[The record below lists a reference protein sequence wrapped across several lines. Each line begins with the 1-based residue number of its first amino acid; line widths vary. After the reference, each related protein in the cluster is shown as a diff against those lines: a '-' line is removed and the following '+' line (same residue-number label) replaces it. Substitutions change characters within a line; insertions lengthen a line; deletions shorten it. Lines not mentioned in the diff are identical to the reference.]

1 MTVKRLFKDPY
12 NIIIAGVGGQGNV
25 MASRV
30 LSNML
35 VRKGFKV
42 TIGETFGMSQR
53 GGSVMSHIRVSS
65 VSVWSPQ
72 IPKGGADLIV
82 AIEPVEAIRVL
93 AGYGNPSVKVV
104 VNLRPIYPVGVITG
118 EEEYPSAETIR
129 ATVTALAAEARFLSA
144 TEEAIRLGN
153 PILGNIVMIGAVA
166 GLGVLPIGRELFER
180 VIRDGMPAAR
190 VEDNLR
196 AFAIGEAGAANAGLF
211 AVSMLALNDK
221 TLAQKL
227 ADYRKKQAE
236 QIAAT
241 TLPAL

>member
-1 MTVKRLFKDPY
+1 MNGHLVKDPY
-12 NIIIAGVGGQGNV
+12 NIVITGVGGQGNV

-53 GGSVMSHIRVSS
+53 GGSVMSHIRISS
-65 VSVWSPQ
+65 ASAWSPQ
-72 IPKGGADLIV
+72 IPKGAADLIV
-82 AIEPVEAIRVL
+82 GIEPIEAIRVL
-93 AGYGNPSVKVV
+93 AGYGNRSVKVL
-104 VNLRPIYPVGVITG
+104 VNLRPIYPVSVITG
-118 EEEYPSAETIR
+118 EEEYPSAEKIR
-129 ATVTALAAEARFLSA
+129 ETVTALAAEVRFLSA

-166 GLGVLPIGRELFER
+166 GLGVLPIDRGLFEK

-196 AFAIGEAGAANAGLF
+196 AFAIGETS
-211 AVSMLALNDK
+211 VALK
-221 TLAQKL
+221 SPPPQG
-227 ADYRKKQAE
+227 E
-236 QIAAT
+236 G
-241 TLPAL
+241 

>member
-1 MTVKRLFKDPY
+1 MRETLAKDPY
-12 NIIIAGVGGQGNV
+12 NIVITGVGGQGNV

-65 VSVWSPQ
+65 TSVWSPQ

-82 AIEPVEAIRVL
+82 AIEPIEAIRVL
-93 AGYGNPSVKVV
+93 ADYGNPSVKVL
-104 VNLRPIYPVGVITG
+104 VNLRPIYPVSVITG
-118 EEEYPSAETIR
+118 EEEYPSEETIR
-129 ATVTALAAEARFLSA
+129 ATVTALAAEVRFLAA
-144 TEEAIRLGN
+144 TEEAISLGN

-166 GLGVLPIGRELFER
+166 GLGVLPIDRELFER

-196 AFAIGEAGAANAGLF
+196 AFAIGETSVF
-211 AVSMLALNDK
+211 
-221 TLAQKL
+221 
-227 ADYRKKQAE
+227 
-236 QIAAT
+236 
-241 TLPAL
+241 